1 MGAFHDIVQGFLKAR
16 VIAVAPK
23 IQVVMATVV
32 SRLLLYAGVWDPLSA
47 VQIRKLNTVYMRA
60 LRAAMGKDR
69 GPHLNVTDLAV
80 RIEAGVPSISAL
92 VRRARLKLA
101 ARAAAADCDAL
112 KALTQDPHILA
123 GKFFGEVKRDLVCL
137 HDFDRRLS
145 SLPSPE
151 TGFDQW
157 SCFWRT
163 AGRYWKRYVS
173 VLKSPADVKGV
184 ELSSPSVLCEQCGK
198 AFRTNAALKVHEHR
212 VQVCLGPRDSLSS
225 LMAFVPFANVV
236 FRRGCAQ

>member
-1 MGAFHDIVQGFLKAR
+1 M
-16 VIAVAPK
+16 
-23 IQVVMATVV
+23 
-32 SRLLLYAGVWDPLSA
+32 
-47 VQIRKLNTVYMRA
+47 
-60 LRAAMGKDR
+60 
-69 GPHLNVTDLAV
+69 
-80 RIEAGVPSISAL
+80 
-92 VRRARLKLA
+92 VRRARLKLV
-101 ARAAAADCDAL
+101 ARVAAADCDAL
-112 KALTQDPHILA
+112 KGLTQDPHILA

-137 HDFDRRLS
+137 HERLS

-173 VLKSPADVKGV
+173 VLKSPADVKGA

-212 VQVCLGPRDSLSS
+212 VHGLSRSARQFVESNGICSFCQRCFQTRLRAVDHISYRSRVCRNAMEYSDLAPVAPERQVILDKRDAEARCRAKKAGISFLSR
-225 LMAFVPFANVV
+225 AFSY
-236 FRRGCAQ
+236 

>member
-1 MGAFHDIVQGFLKAR
+1 MNKG
-16 VIAVAPK
+16 
-23 IQVVMATVV
+23 
-32 SRLLLYAGVWDPLSA
+32 Y
-47 VQIRKLNTVYMRA
+47 IR
-60 LRAAMGKDR
+60 
-69 GPHLNVTDLAV
+69 
-80 RIEAGVPSISAL
+80 
-92 VRRARLKLA
+92 
-101 ARAAAADCDAL
+101 
-112 KALTQDPHILA
+112 HILA

-137 HDFDRRLS
+137 HDFDWRLS

-163 AGRYWKRYVS
+163 AGRYWKRNVS

-212 VQVCLGPRDSLSS
+212 VHGLSRTARQFVESDGTCPFCQRCFQTRLRAVDHISYRSRACMEYSDLAPVALERQVIFGVMPKPGVALFLLSVHSELSS
-225 LMAFVPFANVV
+225 ASFSARV
-236 FRRGCAQ
+236 FSR